1 MNIRYWWIIITFL
14 LIQFSFLP
22 GFFILRNFNIDP
34 NQIFGMWNVIAF
46 SIGFIVMLLLL
57 RKDMQERHSVS
68 NRSSRGD
75 AIIWSLIGIFM
86 AFGSQYAAAFI
97 QMTIFGFEP
106 GSENTEMIVEYAKAF
121 PLFIIV
127 VAVLGPI
134 IEEIVFR
141 LVIFGSLYKRFNFW
155 IAGLLSSLIF
165 AALHNDFENLLVY
178 TAMGLTFAFLYV
190 KTKRIIVP
198 IIAHV
203 AINLFVALVN
213 VVFAEQINDMLEEIE
228 QQQEVQQ
235 QVLQFIG
242 GLL

>member
-1 MNIRYWWIIITFL
+1 MNRRYWWIIITFL
-14 LIQFSFLP
+14 IIQFSILP
-22 GFFILRNFNIDP
+22 GQYILYWFGVEIER
-34 NQIFGMWNVIAF
+34 IFGMWNVIAF
-46 SIGFIVMLLLL
+46 SIGLVIMLLLL
-57 RKDMQERHSVS
+57 RKDMQDRHLV
-68 NRSSRGD
+68 RDRASRGD
-75 AIIWSLIGIFM
+75 ALIWSIIGIFM
-86 AFGSQYAAAFI
+86 AFAAQYAAAFV
-97 QMTIFGFEP
+97 QMVILGFEP
-106 GSENTEMIVEYAKAF
+106 GSENTEIIVEFAQAF

-127 VAVLGPI
+127 VAIIGPI

-155 IAGLLSSLIF
+155 IAGILSSLIF
-165 AALHNDFENLLVY
+165 AAMHGDFQNLLVY

-203 AINLFVALVN
+203 AINLFVALVQ
-213 VVFAEQINDMLEEIE
+213 VVFADQIGDMINEFE
-228 QQQEVQQ
+228 EVQQ